1 MKKKQLLSIL
11 FLGLGFAAFA
21 QSNLTLIKDINTST
35 TFGIGHGD
43 PSAFTV
49 MNNKLYF
56 LGNDGVTPGEK
67 IFVTDPTN
75 TNTEMIGPVAGA
87 GTAISNITAYNNKL
101 YFYFNDGI
109 NGLELWSSDGTTV
122 GTSMFNDFRPGLV
135 QGTSIP
141 ASSTPENLTV
151 CNNLLFFTAF
161 DGTANFA
168 QLFVT
173 DGTLGGTIKLGGVAA
188 NAASS
193 GPSAKFMT
201 YNNKIYFTGNTG
213 SGYGFWES
221 DGTVSGTKLITGS
234 ISLLES
240 SHNLINDA
248 LYFYASNTINSVQ
261 GIYKFDNTSGLQLLK
276 DTVGPSTAGSTDFI
290 EFNGQI
296 FISGYDLKNS
306 MDNIGH
312 ELWVSDGT
320 PAGTKLFKDINVGNG
335 SSRPY
340 NFTIYNSEL
349 YFLTIHNGGELW
361 KTDGS
366 LGGTVLVKTSTGGSG
381 RKINILYNKMYFGQA
396 YMWESDGT
404 PSGTFQITP
413 TITLDNTYAHY
424 ATIIINDE
432 LYFDAY
438 YLDVSNN
445 SSGLELCKLNNP
457 TIGINE
463 APDLISQI
471 SVYPNPSNEFV
482 TVEFFNPTQ
491 KNISIIVSDIL
502 GKQTIQKSAAFY
514 SAGKQS
520 IKLNVNDVPNGIWL
534 ISVEDE
540 ASQKITTQKI
550 VIQK

>member
-1 MKKKQLLSIL
+1 MKKKQILSIL
-11 FLGLGFAAFA
+11 SLSLTIVSFA
-21 QSNLTLIKDINTST
+21 QTNLTLVKDINTST
-35 TFGIGHGD
+35 TYGIGNGD

-67 IFVTDPTN
+67 IFITDITN

-87 GTAISNITAYNNKL
+87 GTAITNITAYNNRL

-109 NGLELWSSDGTTV
+109 NGIELWSSDGTTA

-135 QGTSIP
+135 SGTNIP

-173 DGTLGGTIKLGGVAA
+173 DGTLGGTIKLGGVGA
-188 NAASS
+188 NLASS
-193 GPSAKFMT
+193 GPAGKFMT

-221 DGTVSGTKLITGS
+221 DGTVSGTKLITSS
-234 ISLLES
+234 INLLES
-240 SHNLINDA
+240 SYNLINNA
-248 LYFYASNTINSVQ
+248 LYFYASSNATAMQ
-261 GIYKFDNTSGLQLLK
+261 GIYRFDNTLGLQLLK
-276 DTVGPSTAGSTDFI
+276 DTVGPSTSGTTDFI

-296 FISGYDLKNS
+296 FISGYDLTNS
-306 MDNIGH
+306 QNNIGY

-320 PAGTKLFKDINVGNG
+320 PAGTKLFKDINLGSGN
-335 SSRPY
+335 SKPH
-340 NFTIYNSEL
+340 NFTIYNSHL

-361 KTDGS
+361 ETDGT

-381 RKINILYNKMYFGQA
+381 RNINVLYNKMYFGQA

-413 TITLDNTYAHY
+413 TITLDNTYNHY
-424 ATIIINDE
+424 ASIIFNQE

-438 YLDVSNN
+438 YLDVSSN

-457 TIGINE
+457 LSGINDS
-463 APDLISQI
+463 PDLISQI
-471 SVYPNPSNEFV
+471 NVYPNPSNEFV
-482 TVEFFNPTQ
+482 MVELFNPTQ
-491 KNISIIVSDIL
+491 KNISVVISDVL
-502 GKQTIQKSAAFY
+502 GKQTIQKSAACY
-514 SAGKQS
+514 STGKQT
-520 IKLNVNDVPNGIWL
+520 ITLNINDVPNGIWL
-534 ISVEDE
+534 ISVVDE
-540 ASQKITTQKI
+540 ANQKLTTQKI